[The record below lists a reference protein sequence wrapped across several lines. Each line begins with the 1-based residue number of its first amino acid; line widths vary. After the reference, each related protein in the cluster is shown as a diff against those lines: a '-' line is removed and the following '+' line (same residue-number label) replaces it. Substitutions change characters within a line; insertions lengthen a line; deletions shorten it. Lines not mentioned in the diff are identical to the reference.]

1 MSRESCSRVDVENE
15 KLLGC
20 YVIVDVVFYGWT

>member
-1 MSRESCSRVDVENE
+1 MSRESCPRVDVENE

-20 YVIVDVVFYGWT
+20 YVIVDSTLYGWY